1 MQVRLRSVD
10 EQLVSQLAQAM
21 RIRPATARC
30 LVARGVEGPNDA
42 KGFVDPRLA
51 ALRPP
56 AGLAGLPVAVARI
69 ADAVQRKERIGV
81 FGDYDVDGVTTA
93 ALLTTFLRSV
103 DADVI
108 VAVARRDAGYG
119 FTTAAAAD
127 FAQRG
132 AKLIVTGDCGT
143 SDIDAITAAAAFQ
156 MEVIVVD
163 HHTVPSADRP
173 HPSLSLVNPFRSDS
187 TFPFR
192 GMASVG
198 LAFYVAAAVRTEL
211 RERGHFRNHPEPD
224 VRELLDLVALGTVA
238 DLVPLAAENRIL
250 TALGLRKLQ
259 PVVDSVSSRDGR
271 ADPRAAV
278 AASRRSGVRPGIAAL
293 LAVANVDPEREID
306 AHTIA
311 WKLAPRLNAPGRLGA
326 AEPSLSL
333 LLADESTAAERAAV
347 LEAAN
352 TERRQI
358 QERVLTEAL
367 EQLGDRDPGPAIVL
381 AGEGWPTGVVG
392 IVAAK
397 LVDKYQRPAFVIGV
411 DPVNGLGRGSA
422 RTVPGVNLYKALNEA
437 AQTPGILGR
446 YGGHAAAAGFTIQRE
461 NIEALTEALGSACA
475 KLAEGSGP
483 TPIGR
488 EVDAEV
494 RLVEVDERLATEL
507 AGLGPFGQQ
516 NPAPV
521 LVARGTR
528 VTAVRRVGRDKHLK
542 LTLEDDRGT
551 SRSAI
556 GFGLGDRDV
565 PMGARLDLAFVPTIS
580 TWQGR
585 RSAELT
591 LFDLDVTERPA
602 PIELTSESRAEGSPA
617 STGPSSARGSGP
629 TRDASALATPPE
641 SASAIRAEVYGPLR
655 PPLPPD
661 PIALS

>member
-30 LVARGVEGPNDA
+30 LVARGVQEPNDA

-56 AGLAGLPVAVARI
+56 IGLAGLPVAVARI
-69 ADAVQRKERIGV
+69 ADAVQRGERIGV
-81 FGDYDVDGVTTA
+81 FGDYDVVGVTTA

-119 FTTAAAAD
+119 FTTGAAAD

-132 AKLIVTGDCGT
+132 AKLIITGDCGT
-143 SDIDAITAAAAFQ
+143 SDLDAIAAAAALK

-163 HHTVPSADRP
+163 HHTVPSADTA
-173 HPSLSLVNPFRSDS
+173 HPSLSLVNPFRTDS

-211 RERGHFRNHPEPD
+211 RERGHFDTGRRRAEPD

-238 DLVPLAAENRIL
+238 DLVPLASENRIL

-259 PVVDSVSSRDGR
+259 PSDGAR
-271 ADPRAAV
+271 T
-278 AASRRSGVRPGIAAL
+278 GVRPGIAAL
-293 LAVANVDPEREID
+293 LAAANVDPDREID

-333 LLADESTAAERAAV
+333 LLADEATATERAAV

-352 TERRQI
+352 TERRAI
-358 QERVLTEAL
+358 QERVLGEAL
-367 EQLGDRDPGPAIVL
+367 EMLGDSDPGPAIVL

-422 RTVPGVNLYKALNEA
+422 RTVPGVNLYKALHEA
-437 AQTPGILGR
+437 APQPGILGR

-461 NIEALTEALGSACA
+461 NIAALGEALGTACA

-483 TPIGR
+483 TPTGR

-494 RLVEVDERLATEL
+494 RLAEVDERLATEL

-521 LVARGTR
+521 LVTRNAR
-528 VTAVRRVGRDKHLK
+528 VTAVRRVGNEKHLK
-542 LTLEDDRGT
+542 LTIEDDRGT
-551 SRSAI
+551 SRGAI
-556 GFGLGDRDV
+556 GFGLGDREV
-565 PMGARLDLAFVPTIS
+565 EMGARLDLAFVPTVS

-591 LFDLDVTERPA
+591 LFDLAVQERPA
-602 PIELTSESRAEGSPA
+602 PIE
-617 STGPSSARGSGP
+617 
-629 TRDASALATPPE
+629 
-641 SASAIRAEVYGPLR
+641 VYGPVQS
-655 PPLPPD
+655 PLPPD